1 MQANVEEIQVSNHS
15 LEVLIDIAKDIEY
28 VFSGN
33 LTSQPYNYYFDKYI
47 ELLKIN
53 GIGYPMIKRRYLL
66 AEKIL
71 DFYPKEVL
79 ESLNSYIGSDNPLS
93 WTRYIT
99 EKGRIKNLHPVRH
112 ILVMRLFCGN
122 IREFYKNNYNYQPFG
137 SGPWICMNPLADH
150 YLEKCIET

>member
-1 MQANVEEIQVSNHS
+1 
-15 LEVLIDIAKDIEY
+15 
-28 VFSGN
+28 
-33 LTSQPYNYYFDKYI
+33 
-47 ELLKIN
+47 
-53 GIGYPMIKRRYLL
+53 MIKRRYLL

-99 EKGRIKNLHPVRH
+99 EKGGLKFTPVRH

-122 IREFYKNNYNYQPFG
+122 IREFYKIIIIINHLGQDRGFV
-137 SGPWICMNPLADH
+137 
-150 YLEKCIET
+150 